1 MKPDRKQPKPQPQ
14 AQPKAQRK
22 PVRPQIALKKK
33 NYIVLGVGLVTIVA
47 GFISLSGGSITL
59 APLLLVVGYCGLIPL
74 GLLLK

>member
-14 AQPKAQRK
+14 AQPKAQKK
-22 PVRPQIALKKK
+22 PLRPQIALKKK

>member
-14 AQPKAQRK
+14 AQPKAQKK
-22 PVRPQIALKKK
+22 PARPQIALKKK

>member
-1 MKPDRKQPKPQPQ
+1 MKPDRKPAKPQPQ
-14 AQPKAQRK
+14 AQPKAQKK
-22 PVRPQIALKKK
+22 PARPQIALKRK

>member
-1 MKPDRKQPKPQPQ
+1 MKPDRKPAKPQPQ
-14 AQPKAQRK
+14 AQPKAQKK
-22 PVRPQIALKKK
+22 PERPQIALKKK

>member
-1 MKPDRKQPKPQPQ
+1 MKPDRKPAKPQPQ
-14 AQPKAQRK
+14 PKAPKK
-22 PVRPQIALKKK
+22 PERPQIALGKK

>member
-14 AQPKAQRK
+14 AQPKAQK
-22 PVRPQIALKKK
+22 EPARPQIALKKK